1 MTKRIPSFILFIFL
15 FCTFNSFAATKTA
28 SVTGAWSNTATWG
41 GEAAPVTGGSDVII
55 ISTGISVTMNA
66 DYTTTG
72 TLTLNGTGTIQ
83 MAGYALAGG
92 SLAAS
97 GSAVINNAST
107 AKTLTVGSDN
117 SSTTYTGT
125 FTNNVKL
132 VKTGSGTM
140 TLSTGTSSFLYID
153 VQAGTVTVSSGSYT
167 LTSNIGNGQA
177 VQAAGTS
184 AVFNVSGGTVN
195 CGSNSLVYGFSTVY
209 GFGTGNGSGTISG
222 GTVSGVDLILGWNAT
237 GTLTISGGTNTFTTS
252 VKHNDAGDGTL
263 TLSGGTLTT
272 PLVRNSS
279 DASGTDYL
287 TVNINSGGAITAT
300 TFDHYS
306 THASGTHTTTVNL
319 AGGTITSKA
328 TGTLFDVV
336 SGGGGGQNFYIYD
349 NSGGPTT
356 INTNGF
362 TSTVSQPILVGTGG
376 GITKSGTGTLVFSA
390 INTYT
395 SATLVSAG
403 TLKLGAA
410 GVISNSSAL
419 TVSSGATFDLNS
431 YSETVGSIAGAG
443 TINNV
448 SGAGTPTLTCGGDN
462 TSTTFSGTIANTTGT
477 LSLTKTGSGTLTCS
491 GGNNITLDGTVTTSA
506 GTLKLVDCDAL
517 AKGSSTT
524 TFSIAASATLEL
536 NANSQDI
543 YLGSTCT
550 GGTIFSG
557 TGTLQKTGAYN
568 LFFGGQGASTYLLY
582 MNMTGGT
589 IDVQAGYI
597 INGGW
602 QGTYW
607 TNNKASLNIASG
619 ATFDIWNGN
628 TVYVDALTGA
638 GNVGIGFNGGTI
650 SLQVGVNNGSGT
662 FTGVILAGSSPIALT
677 KLGTGT
683 QTLSGVN
690 TYTGSTTVSAGTLKL
705 GAAGVI
711 PDASAVTVA
720 SGATLD
726 MNSKNETIGSLAG
739 AGIVDNAAGGSSVTL
754 TCGGDNTSTTFSGVI
769 KNTSG
774 TLAICKS
781 GAGVYQQTGTNTY
794 SGGTTIAGS
803 CIRANN
809 ASSFG
814 TSTVTISANAFA
826 LLWAPSALTI
836 TNNFVLNGSSGNS
849 SYPAISHDGGAGLV
863 TLSGTI
869 TLNANSEV
877 GLGGT
882 SSNNMVLSGVISGGF
897 TLTIDELNVIGNP
910 YTTTLSGTNTYTGST
925 VVSAGTLKLGAAG
938 VISNS
943 SALTVS
949 SGATFDLNSY
959 SETVGSIAGAG
970 TINNVSAAG
979 TPTLTC
985 GGDGTSTTF
994 SGVISNTTGTVA
1006 LTKEGAG
1013 SLVLSGANTYTGTT
1027 TISAGTLQLGAAAR
1041 ISNSSHVV
1049 MNGGY
1054 LSTGSGAG
1062 YNETVNTLRL
1072 SANSRIVLGT
1082 GSHAL
1087 NFAAS
1092 NGTTWTA
1099 GTLLRIDGW
1108 QGGFNSTTGTSGQ
1121 IFTGSSAELSA
1132 GKLAQIFFTKPI
1144 SGNHYTASQL
1154 ASGEIVPTSTLPV
1167 KLVSFTGEKGKNF
1180 NELYWITASEINSE
1194 YFEVQRSSDGVN
1206 FESIGKVHAAGNSND
1221 ILQYTF
1227 VDYEQPSG
1235 TSYYRLKQYDY
1246 DGQNETFNIVAIDND
1261 SSNEFEMNALFPNP
1275 TSAAMTVNFHSSE
1288 SGSHFIFINDAQGK
1302 EVFAAMIAS
1311 LQGQNKFSLP
1321 TQNYASG
1328 TYFVRIVSPKKETIS
1343 SQIVLQH

>member
-1 MTKRIPSFILFIFL
+1 MSTLYFDFKNLLLRLLKVKHKCNASSSNRIRLAQNMTKRIPSFILFIFL
-15 FCTFNSFAATKTA
+15 FCTFDSFAATKTA

-55 ISTGISVTMNA
+55 ISTGISVTMDA

-83 MAGYALAGG
+83 MAGYALAAG

-125 FTNNVKL
+125 FTNNVQL

-140 TLSTGTSSFLYID
+140 
-153 VQAGTVTVSSGSYT
+153 
-167 LTSNIGNGQA
+167 
-177 VQAAGTS
+177 
-184 AVFNVSGGTVN
+184 
-195 CGSNSLVYGFSTVY
+195 
-209 GFGTGNGSGTISG
+209 
-222 GTVSGVDLILGWNAT
+222 
-237 GTLTISGGTNTFTTS
+237 
-252 VKHNDAGDGTL
+252 
-263 TLSGGTLTT
+263 
-272 PLVRNSS
+272 
-279 DASGTDYL
+279 
-287 TVNINSGGAITAT
+287 
-300 TFDHYS
+300 
-306 THASGTHTTTVNL
+306 
-319 AGGTITSKA
+319 
-328 TGTLFDVV
+328 
-336 SGGGGGQNFYIYD
+336 
-349 NSGGPTT
+349 
-356 INTNGF
+356 
-362 TSTVSQPILVGTGG
+362 
-376 GITKSGTGTLVFSA
+376 
-390 INTYT
+390 
-395 SATLVSAG
+395 
-403 TLKLGAA
+403 
-410 GVISNSSAL
+410 
-419 TVSSGATFDLNS
+419 
-431 YSETVGSIAGAG
+431 
-443 TINNV
+443 
-448 SGAGTPTLTCGGDN
+448 
-462 TSTTFSGTIANTTGT
+462 
-477 LSLTKTGSGTLTCS
+477 
-491 GGNNITLDGTVTTSA
+491 
-506 GTLKLVDCDAL
+506 
-517 AKGSSTT
+517 
-524 TFSIAASATLEL
+524 
-536 NANSQDI
+536 
-543 YLGSTCT
+543 
-550 GGTIFSG
+550 
-557 TGTLQKTGAYN
+557 
-568 LFFGGQGASTYLLY
+568 
-582 MNMTGGT
+582 
-589 IDVQAGYI
+589 
-597 INGGW
+597 
-602 QGTYW
+602 
-607 TNNKASLNIASG
+607 
-619 ATFDIWNGN
+619 
-628 TVYVDALTGA
+628 
-638 GNVGIGFNGGTI
+638 
-650 SLQVGVNNGSGT
+650 
-662 FTGVILAGSSPIALT
+662 
-677 KLGTGT
+677 
-683 QTLSGVN
+683 TLSGVN

-739 AGIVDNAAGGSSVTL
+739 AGIVDNAAGGASVTL
-754 TCGGDNTSTTFSGVI
+754 TFGGDNTSTTFSGVI

-774 TLAICKS
+774 TLAIIKS
-781 GAGVYQQTGTNTY
+781 GAGLYQQSGTNTY
-794 SGGTTIAGS
+794 SGGTTITGH
-803 CIRANN
+803 CIRADN

-836 TNNFVLNGSSGNS
+836 TNNFVLNGSSVNANH
-849 SYPAISHDGGAGLV
+849 PAISHDGGGGLV

-877 GLGGT
+877 GVGGG
-882 SSNNMVLSGVISGGF
+882 SWNNMVISGVISGGF
-897 TLTIDELNVIGNP
+897 TLTIDELNSGGSP

-925 VVSAGTLKLGAAG
+925 VVSGGTLKLGAAG

-943 SALTVS
+943 SALIVS

-1062 YNETVNTLRL
+1062 YNETVNTLKL

-1087 NFAAS
+1087 NLAAS

-1132 GKLAQIFFTKPI
+1132 GKLAQIFFIEPI
-1144 SGNHYTASQL
+1144 SGNPYTASQL

-1261 SSNEFEMNALFPNP
+1261 SSNEFKMNALFPNP
-1275 TSAAMTVNFHSSE
+1275 ANASMTVNFHSRE
-1288 SGSHFIFINDAQGK
+1288 SGSHFIFINDAQGN

-1311 LQGQNKFSLP
+1311 LQGENQFSLP

-1343 SQIVLQH
+1343 SQIVVQH